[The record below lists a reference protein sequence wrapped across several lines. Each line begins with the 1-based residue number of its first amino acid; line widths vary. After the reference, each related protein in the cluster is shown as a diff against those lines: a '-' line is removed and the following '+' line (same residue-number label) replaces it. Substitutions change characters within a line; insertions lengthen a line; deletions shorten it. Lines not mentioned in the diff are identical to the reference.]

1 MLKYFLKDDRLPFSD
16 NRLVFSSNKDEPNEF
31 WAPLLVI
38 NLVKKKLNLN
48 LKYIFKLKEK
58 AFAK

>member
-1 MLKYFLKDDRLPFSD
+1 MFKYCLKDDRLPFSD

-38 NLVKKKLNLN
+38 SLIKKIK
-48 LKYIFKLKEK
+48 FKPQIY
-58 AFAK
+58 F